1 MINMMLSLLQVT
13 CRSPWALPSS
23 PSLHAAGRCQ
33 PLLPS
38 CRYTLQEGSISDSV
52 FSYFQTQQRAG
63 AGSVVCTVC
72 MYAKPVLVSSICWV
86 CIGCVCMGTRAET
99 SKYSQLE
106 LALSKYSRVF
116 LSNSRESTVLLL
128 CFFLLFW
135 HILAAAAVCY
145 SFLQRKLSKPFRTPC
160 CFISSRQDKAKKGRN
175 PSLPREREPPP

>member
-1 MINMMLSLLQVT
+1 MTVCSLISKPNSVLGQAV
-13 CRSPWALPSS
+13 CSRKEKKR
-23 PSLHAAGRCQ
+23 AAQ
-33 PLLPS
+33 
-38 CRYTLQEGSISDSV
+38 DH
-52 FSYFQTQQRAG
+52 
-63 AGSVVCTVC
+63 VVCTVC

-145 SFLQRKLSKPFRTPC
+145 SFLQRKLSLSGLHAALYPLDKT
-160 CFISSRQDKAKKGRN
+160 RQKREEIPACPVKGN
-175 PSLPREREPPP
+175 LLPSQGPLM

>member
-1 MINMMLSLLQVT
+1 MTVCSLISKPNSVLGQAV
-13 CRSPWALPSS
+13 CRRKEKKR
-23 PSLHAAGRCQ
+23 AAQ
-33 PLLPS
+33 
-38 CRYTLQEGSISDSV
+38 DH
-52 FSYFQTQQRAG
+52 
-63 AGSVVCTVC
+63 VVCTVC

-175 PSLPREREPPP
+175 PSLPCEREPPP